1 MAVIGLNYPTLLDL
15 SKQFTGDGT
24 AMPLAEILAET
35 NEALDDIPW
44 MEANSTNGHRLAT
57 RTGLP
62 ASTWR
67 KLNGGVLP
75 TKSTYADVTESMGSL
90 TQLGLA
96 DRKLVQLSNN
106 PTQARLNE
114 SIGHITGMNHDFM
127 QALFYGDTS
136 LNPEQFLGLSPRYS
150 DIGAGAPENAENII
164 DAGGTG
170 TDNTSIWIVGWG
182 SEGVM
187 GIYPKG
193 SRGGLIHED
202 RGEDLIVAPD
212 GVGMLPMYRDW
223 FEWDCGIAVKNWG
236 NVVRIAN
243 VDVSDLSATGATG
256 AKLSDLLIQ
265 GIERLDNRSAVRPV
279 IYANRNISTIL
290 RQQIVNK
297 SNVFLSIEE
306 IAGRKVTAFDGI
318 PFRRVDRLLTT
329 EARIV

>member
-15 SKQFTGDGT
+15 SKQFTGDGS
-24 AMPLAEILAET
+24 AMPLAEILTET

-75 TKSTYADVTESMGSL
+75 TKSTYADVTESMGTLS
-90 TQLGLA
+90 QLGLA
-96 DRKLVQLSNN
+96 DRKIIQLSGN
-106 PTQARLNE
+106 PAQARLNE
-114 SIGHITGMNHDFM
+114 SVGHITGMNHDFM

-136 LNPEQFLGLSPRYS
+136 INPEQFLGLAPRYT
-150 DIGAGAPENAENII
+150 DIGAGSPENSENII

-182 SEGVM
+182 PEGVM

-193 SRGGLIHED
+193 SKGGLIHED

-223 FEWDCGIAVKNWG
+223 YEWDSGIAVKNWG

-243 VDVSDLSATGATG
+243 VDYSDLSPDGTTG
-256 AKLSDLLIQ
+256 AKLTNLLIQ
-265 GIERLDNRSAVRPV
+265 AIERLDNRAAVKPV
-279 IYANRNISTIL
+279 IYANKYVSTFL
-290 RQQIVNK
+290 RQQITNK
-297 SNVFLSIEE
+297 ANVWLSQEE
-306 IAGRKVTAFDGI
+306 VAGRKVIAFDGI